1 MDTAETRTERKEI
14 TLAQFLE
21 KVRDKM
27 CYVDSPDTDVI
38 GVCMRGCY
46 ISSSLSEIHFMNV
59 MGTFV
64 VEEDSINDIYVDDGE
79 FYIEF
84 GDIFA
89 ITVTPMTEENK
100 NMYIKNLKKGSI
112 RS

>member
-1 MDTAETRTERKEI
+1 MNTTETRTERKEI
-14 TLAQFLE
+14 TLKQFLE
-21 KVRDKM
+21 EVQYKM
-27 CYVDSPDTDVI
+27 FYIESPDIDVI
-38 GVCMRGCY
+38 SVDMRGCS
-46 ISSSLSEIHFMNV
+46 ISFSIGELHFMNV
-59 MGTFV
+59 TGSFAI
-64 VEEDSINDIYVDDGE
+64 EEDSVNGIYVDDGE

-89 ITVTPMTEENK
+89 ITVTPMTEGNK